1 MPNDYPVPALK
12 RLGVFFMPRRP
23 VALAIVLSFLGMV
36 RCLVAA
42 DALPGLAGRFD
53 LTVHA
58 TGGDHPA
65 WLEVTKSGRNTLVGR
80 FVGQFGSARPIAK
93 IEATTDTGTE
103 RFRFAIPPQWEDR
116 STDLV
121 VEGRFTDGVLEGTIT
136 DAAGNPIPFEGR
148 RAPLLDH
155 AEPAWGKSVDLFNGR
170 DLAGWTPQH
179 GAVANGWRVKDGILV
194 NAEPGNNLRT
204 ERTFDDFKLRAEFRY
219 PKGSNGGIYLRG
231 RYEVQIEDNFG
242 GEADS
247 HRIGGVYGFLTPC
260 LNAAK
265 PAGEWQEIEIT
276 LVGRRVTVVLNGEQ
290 IIDRQLIPGITGGAI
305 ESDEGAPGPILLQ
318 GDHGPI
324 EFRRLTLT
332 PDR

>member
-1 MPNDYPVPALK
+1 M
-12 RLGVFFMPRRP
+12 
-23 VALAIVLSFLGMV
+23 S
-36 RCLVAA
+36 
-42 DALPGLAGRFD
+42 
-53 LTVHA
+53 
-58 TGGDHPA
+58 
-65 WLEVTKSGRNTLVGR
+65 S
-80 FVGQFGSARPIAK
+80 SARPIAT
-93 IEATTDTGTE
+93 IETTTDAGAET
-103 RFRFAIPPQWEDR
+103 FRFVIPPQWEDR

-121 VEGRFTDGVLEGTIT
+121 VEGRLAAGGLEGTIT
-136 DAAGNPIPFEGR
+136 DTAGNPIRFEGH
-148 RAPLLDH
+148 RAPPLDH
-155 AEPAWGKSVDLFNGR
+155 PEPAWGKPVDLFNGR

-179 GAVANGWRVKDGILV
+179 AAVANGWRVKDGILV

-204 ERTFDDFKLRAEFRY
+204 ERTFADFKLRAEFRY

-265 PAGEWQEIEIT
+265 PAGDWQEVEIT
-276 LVGRRVTVVLNGEQ
+276 LVGRRVTIVLNGER
-290 IIDRQLIPGITGGAI
+290 IIDRQLIPGITGGAL
-305 ESDEGAPGPILLQ
+305 DAQEGAPGPILLQ

-332 PDR
+332 PAG

>member
-1 MPNDYPVPALK
+1 
-12 RLGVFFMPRRP
+12 MPRRL
-23 VALAIVLSFLGMV
+23 VALASVLSLLGLV
-36 RCLVAA
+36 RCGGAA
-42 DALPGLAGRFD
+42 DPPPGLLGRFD
-53 LTVHA
+53 LAVHA
-58 TGGDHPA
+58 AGGDHPA

-80 FVGQFGSARPIAK
+80 FVGQFGSARPIAT
-93 IEATTDTGTE
+93 IETTTDAGAET
-103 RFRFAIPPQWEDR
+103 FRFVIPPQWEDR

-121 VEGRFTDGVLEGTIT
+121 VEGRLAAGGLEGTIT
-136 DAAGNPIPFEGR
+136 DTAGNPIRFEGH
-148 RAPLLDH
+148 RAPPLDH
-155 AEPAWGKSVDLFNGR
+155 PEPAWGKPVDLFNGR

-179 GAVANGWRVKDGILV
+179 AAVANGWRVKDGILV

-204 ERTFDDFKLRAEFRY
+204 ERTFADFKLRAEFRY

-265 PAGEWQEIEIT
+265 PAGEWQEVEIT
-276 LVGRRVTVVLNGEQ
+276 LVGRRVTIVLNGER
-290 IIDRQLIPGITGGAI
+290 IIDRQLIPGITGGAL
-305 ESDEGAPGPILLQ
+305 DAQEGAPGPILLQ

-332 PDR
+332 PAG

>member
-1 MPNDYPVPALK
+1 MPSRFTA
-12 RLGVFFMPRRP
+12 
-23 VALAIVLSFLGMV
+23 VAMVLAFLGTI
-36 RCLVAA
+36 RSGLAA
-42 DALPGLAGRFD
+42 DGPAGLTGRWD

-58 TGGDHPA
+58 AAGDHPA

-80 FVGQFGSARPIAK
+80 FVGQFGSARPIAR
-93 IEATTDTGTE
+93 IDVATDGRAET
-103 RFRFAIPPQWEDR
+103 FRFAIPPQWEER

-121 VEGRFTDGVLEGTIT
+121 VEGRLDDGMIVGTISDT
-136 DAAGNPIPFEGR
+136 AGKPVRFGGS
-148 RAPLLDH
+148 RAPALDH
-155 AEPAWGKSVDLFNGR
+155 PEPAWGRPVELLNGR
-170 DLAGWTPQH
+170 DLAGWKPQH
-179 GAVANGWRVKDGILV
+179 ATAANGWRVKDGILV

-265 PAGEWQEIEIT
+265 PAGEWQEVEIT
-276 LVGRRVTVVLNGEQ
+276 LVGRRVTVVLNGER
-290 IIDRQLIPGITGGAI
+290 IIDRQLIPGITGGAL

-324 EFRRLTLT
+324 EFRRLSIT
-332 PDR
+332 PAVE

>member
-1 MPNDYPVPALK
+1 
-12 RLGVFFMPRRP
+12 MPRRF
-23 VALAIVLSFLGMV
+23 VALAIVLVLGLV
-36 RCLVAA
+36 RSGVAA
-42 DALPGLAGRFD
+42 EAPAGLAGRFD

-58 TGGDHPA
+58 AGGDHPA
-65 WLEVTKSGRNTLVGR
+65 WLEVTKSGRKTLVGR

-93 IEATTDTGTE
+93 IEVQSVAGAE
-103 RFRFAIPPQWEDR
+103 GFRFAIPPQWEDR
-116 STDLV
+116 SADLV
-121 VEGRFTDGVLEGTIT
+121 VEGRFTDGALEGTIT
-136 DAAGNPIPFEGR
+136 DAAGKPVRFEGR
-148 RAPLLDH
+148 RAAPLDH
-155 AEPAWGKSVDLFNGR
+155 AEPAWGKPVDLFNGR

-179 GAVANGWRVKDGILV
+179 AAVANGWRVKDGVLV

-204 ERTFDDFKLRAEFRY
+204 ERTFDDFQLRAEFRY

-276 LVGRRVTVVLNGEQ
+276 LVGRRVTVVLNGER
-290 IIDRQLIPGITGGAI
+290 IIDRQLIPGITGGALD
-305 ESDEGAPGPILLQ
+305 SDEGAPGPILLQ

-332 PDR
+332 PAE

>member
-1 MPNDYPVPALK
+1 
-12 RLGVFFMPRRP
+12 MPRRF
-23 VALAIVLSFLGMV
+23 VAIAIVLMLGLM
-36 RCLVAA
+36 RYGIAA
-42 DALPGLAGRFD
+42 DAPAGLAGRFD

-58 TGGDHPA
+58 AGGDHPA
-65 WLEVTKSGRNTLVGR
+65 WLEVTKSGRSTLVGR
-80 FVGQFGSARPIAK
+80 FVGQFGSARPIAR
-93 IEATTDTGTE
+93 IEARSVAGADG
-103 RFRFAIPPQWEDR
+103 FRFAIPPQWEDR

-136 DAAGNPIPFEGR
+136 DATGKPIPFEGR
-148 RAPLLDH
+148 RAPPLDH
-155 AEPAWGKSVDLFNGR
+155 AEPAWGKSLELFNGR
-170 DLAGWTPQH
+170 DLAGWTAQH
-179 GAVANGWRVKDGILV
+179 AAVANGWRAKDGILV
-194 NAEPGNNLRT
+194 NAEPGSNLRT

-276 LVGRRVTVVLNGEQ
+276 LVGRRVTVVLNGER
-290 IIDRQLIPGITGGAI
+290 IIDRQLIPGITGGALD
-305 ESDEGAPGPILLQ
+305 SDEGAPGPILLQ

-332 PDR
+332 PAE

>member
-1 MPNDYPVPALK
+1 MPH
-12 RLGVFFMPRRP
+12 RL
-23 VALAIVLSFLGMV
+23 VALAIVSMLGVV
-36 RCLVAA
+36 RGAVAA
-42 DALPGLAGRFD
+42 EAPAGLLGRFD

-58 TGGDHPA
+58 AGGDHPA

-80 FVGQFGSARPIAK
+80 FVGQFGSARPIADV
-93 IEATTDTGTE
+93 ETTSADGTTG
-103 RFRFAIPPQWEDR
+103 FRFAIPPQWEDR

-121 VEGRFTDGVLEGTIT
+121 VEGRLADGGLAGTIT
-136 DAAGNPIPFEGR
+136 DADGAPVRFEGH
-148 RAPLLDH
+148 RAPPLDH
-155 AEPAWGKSVDLFNGR
+155 PEPAWGKPVELFNGR
-170 DLAGWTPQH
+170 DLAGWKPQH
-179 GAVANGWRVKDGILV
+179 AMAANGWRVRDGILV

-204 ERTFDDFKLRAEFRY
+204 DRTFDDFKLRAEFRY
-219 PKGSNGGIYLRG
+219 PEGSNGGIYLRG

-260 LNAAK
+260 VNAAK
-265 PAGEWQEIEIT
+265 RAGEWQEVEIT
-276 LVGRRVTVVLNGEQ
+276 LVGRRVSVTLNGER
-290 IIDRQLIPGITGGAI
+290 IIDRQLIPGITGGAL

-332 PDR
+332 PAAE